1 MSGRVPDILEYLPD
15 GTVPYSD
22 ITDYMSFRLP
32 PASSITLEDLGLIH
46 EQLFTTSVVIDLDTC
61 ILELHYNNADTH
73 LLDAGS
79 PRAVHL
85 TACTAG
91 EHHALDMAKKLGRID
106 FDNLHPRMRIKTT
119 GPDTRLVLSN
129 LHRVSH
135 SALREQLTEQCK
147 AVVYD
152 FATKEISLVFPAQRK
167 RKAV

>member
-1 MSGRVPDILEYLPD
+1 MSGRVPDVLEYLPD

-32 PASSITLEDLGLIH
+32 PTASLTLDDLRLIH
-46 EQLFTTSVVIDLDTC
+46 DQLFTTTIIIDLDTY
-61 ILELHYNNADTH
+61 ILELYYNNADTH

-79 PRAVHL
+79 PCAVHL

-106 FDNLHPRMRIKTT
+106 FDNLHPRMQIETT
-119 GPDTRLVLSN
+119 GADTRLVLSK

-135 SALREQLTEQCK
+135 TALREQLTEHCK
-147 AVVYD
+147 DVVYD
-152 FATKEISLVFPAQRK
+152 LATKEISLVFPAQRK